1 MGKGLNV
8 CIWMINFLSTF
19 LTGLAT
25 HIDLDSVPTAII
37 ENFFRATEREGKGE
51 GEGEERR
58 KSRIVQSA
66 NEREKFVVA
75 FWSIYA
81 CLAFLKVWLLV
92 YY

>member
-25 HIDLDSVPTAII
+25 DIDLDSVPTAII

-66 NEREKFVVA
+66 NKGR
-75 FWSIYA
+75 S
-81 CLAFLKVWLLV
+81 LWLLFGV
-92 YY
+92 FMPV